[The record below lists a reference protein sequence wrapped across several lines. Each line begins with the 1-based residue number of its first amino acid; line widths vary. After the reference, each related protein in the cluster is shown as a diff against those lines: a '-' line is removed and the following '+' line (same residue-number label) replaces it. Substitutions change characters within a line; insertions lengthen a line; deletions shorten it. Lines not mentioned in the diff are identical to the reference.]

1 MIEIR
6 KYCCRYTRNI
16 AKCINYNEMNK
27 IIKIYPT
34 IIIDVRSEQEYAE
47 GHLNGAINIPLYR
60 IKSETERIVEDKS
73 KQIIVYCTSGVRS
86 EKAQVILNSMG
97 YMNVYN
103 LISGFNQ

>member
-1 MIEIR
+1 
-6 KYCCRYTRNI
+6 
-16 AKCINYNEMNK
+16 MNK
-27 IIKIYPT
+27 IIKKSPT